1 MDFGDAASSVDT
13 RNKHRLSK
21 THNKRLNVK
30 ETRERAAKIDR
41 RGNGTVS
48 NAERKDVDLLQ

>member
-13 RNKHRLSK
+13 RNKHTSK

-30 ETRERAAKIDR
+30 ETRERAAKMER
-41 RGNGTVS
+41 RENPTVS
-48 NAERKDVDLLQ
+48 REEHKAVDVLQ